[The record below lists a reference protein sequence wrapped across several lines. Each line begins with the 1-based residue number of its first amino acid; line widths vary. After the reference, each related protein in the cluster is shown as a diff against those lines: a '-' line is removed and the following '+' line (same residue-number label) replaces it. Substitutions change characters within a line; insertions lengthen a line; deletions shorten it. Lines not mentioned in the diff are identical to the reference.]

1 MKVVSYDLAGNITGI
16 HGCPDH
22 DAVHQLW
29 YDLPWVLYPMD
40 QNISAESHMVVHG
53 QLIAK
58 PIDPAAE
65 LHKSWKD
72 LRRARDTALV
82 RSDWTQANDSPLPSD
97 LKAQWAAYR
106 QQLRDLPAHTA
117 DPLQTSWPT
126 PPTNS

>member
-1 MKVVSYDLAGNITGI
+1 
-16 HGCPDH
+16 
-22 DAVHQLW
+22 
-29 YDLPWVLYPMD
+29 
-40 QNISAESHMVVHG
+40 MVVDG

-65 LHKSWKD
+65 LHKSWKN
-72 LRRARDTALV
+72 LRRARDAALV

-106 QQLRDLPAHTA
+106 QQLRDLPANTA
-117 DPLQTSWPT
+117 DPLQPSWPT